1 MNLKSIYL
9 IFLIMYTLRIN
20 HKTYIYFQEE
30 NNIIKIISNPKLASK
45 YNNIGEAM
53 RIASIINNILE
64 TPIVTVVSYYEG

>member
-20 HKTYIYFQEE
+20 HKAYIYFQEE

-64 TPIVTVVSYYEG
+64 IPIVTVVPYYEG

>member
-1 MNLKSIYL
+1 
-9 IFLIMYTLRIN
+9 MYTLRIN
-20 HKTYIYFQEE
+20 HKAYIHFQEE

-64 TPIVTVVSYYEG
+64 VPIVTVVPYYNG

>member
-20 HKTYIYFQEE
+20 HKAYIHFQEE
-30 NNIIKIISNPKLASK
+30 NNIIKIIGNPKLASK

-53 RIASIINNILE
+53 RIASVINNILE
-64 TPIVTVVSYYEG
+64 VPIVTVVPYYNG

>member
-1 MNLKSIYL
+1 
-9 IFLIMYTLRIN
+9 MYTLRIN
-20 HKTYIYFQEE
+20 HKAYIYFQEE

-64 TPIVTVVSYYEG
+64 IPIVTVVPYYEG

>member
-20 HKTYIYFQEE
+20 HKAYIHFQEE

>member
-1 MNLKSIYL
+1 
-9 IFLIMYTLRIN
+9 MYTLRIN
-20 HKTYIYFQEE
+20 HKAYIHFQEE

-64 TPIVTVVSYYEG
+64 TPIVTIVPYYEG

>member
-1 MNLKSIYL
+1 
-9 IFLIMYTLRIN
+9 MYTLRIN
-20 HKTYIYFQEE
+20 HKAYIHFQEE

>member
-20 HKTYIYFQEE
+20 HKDYIHFQEE
-30 NNIIKIISNPKLASK
+30 NNIIKIINNPKLASK

>member
-20 HKTYIYFQEE
+20 HKAYIYFQEE

-64 TPIVTVVSYYEG
+64 VPIVTVVSYYEG